1 MSARILATGQLYGDP
16 QARTSQAGKPFT
28 TAKVRADG
36 KDGAVLWISIV
47 AFGDLADRLLTM
59 KANTALALSGKLEVS
74 AYTAKDGT
82 PAAGL
87 SVVCDELATLKAK
100 PKPKAEP
107 EPAQAQQPVI
117 ILYPGAGRESDG
129 LE

>member
-1 MSARILATGQLYGDP
+1 MSARALITGQLYGDP

-117 ILYPGAGRESDG
+117 AGFDDD
-129 LE
+129 LPDWN

>member
-1 MSARILATGQLYGDP
+1 MTARALITGTLYGDP

-36 KDGAVLWISIV
+36 KDGAVLWISVV

-59 KANTALALSGKLEVS
+59 RANNALALSGKLEVS

-87 SVVCDELATLKAK
+87 SVVADELAALKAK
-100 PKPKAEP
+100 PRPKA

-117 ILYPGAGRESDG
+117 AVLDDDLPDWG
-129 LE
+129 

>member
-1 MSARILATGQLYGDP
+1 MIRALLTGQLYGDP

-59 KANTALALSGKLEVS
+59 KANNALALSGKLEVS

-87 SVVCDELATLKAK
+87 SVVADELAALKAK
-100 PKPKAEP
+100 PRPKAAP
-107 EPAQAQQPVI
+107 TQAKQPVI
-117 ILYPGAGRESDG
+117 AGFDDDLPDWG
-129 LE
+129 

>member
-1 MSARILATGQLYGDP
+1 MSAPRILLTGQLYGDP

-36 KDGAVLWISIV
+36 KDGAVLWVSIV
-47 AFGDLADRLLTM
+47 AFGDLADRLLEL

-87 SVVCDELATLKAK
+87 SVVVDELATLKAK
-100 PKPKAEP
+100 PKPKAAP
-107 EPAQAQQPVI
+107 AQQPVI
-117 ILYPGAGRESDG
+117 AGFDDDLPEWN
-129 LE
+129 

>member
-1 MSARILATGQLYGDP
+1 MTARALITGTLYGDP

-36 KDGAVLWISIV
+36 KDGTVLWISIV
-47 AFGDLADRLLTM
+47 AFGDLADRLLEL

-74 AYTAKDGT
+74 AYTAKDGQ

-87 SVVCDELATLKAK
+87 SVVCDQLATLKAK
-100 PKPKAEP
+100 PRPKA
-107 EPAQAQQPVI
+107 AQAAAHAQQPVI
-117 ILYPGAGRESDG
+117 AGFDDDLPDWG
-129 LE
+129 

>member
-59 KANTALALSGKLEVS
+59 KAN
-74 AYTAKDGT
+74 
-82 PAAGL
+82 
-87 SVVCDELATLKAK
+87 
-100 PKPKAEP
+100 
-107 EPAQAQQPVI
+107 

>member
-1 MSARILATGQLYGDP
+1 MSARLLATGQLYGDP
-16 QARTSQAGKPFT
+16 QARTSQAGKSFT
-28 TAKVRADG
+28 TAKIRADG
-36 KDGAVLWISIV
+36 KDGAVLWISVV

-59 KANTALALSGKLEVS
+59 RANNALALSGKLEVS

-87 SVVCDELATLKAK
+87 SVVADELAALKAK
-100 PKPKAEP
+100 PRPKA

-117 ILYPGAGRESDG
+117 AVLDDDLPDWG
-129 LE
+129 

>member
-1 MSARILATGQLYGDP
+1 MSAPRILVIGNLYGDP
-16 QARTSQAGKPFT
+16 QARTSQAGKSFT

-59 KANTALALSGKLEVS
+59 RANAALALSGKLEVS
-74 AYTAKDGT
+74 AYIAKNGE

-87 SVVCDELATLKAK
+87 SVVCDELATLKGK
-100 PKPKAEP
+100 PRPKADP
-107 EPAQAQQPVI
+107 PPPKQPGI
-117 ILYPGAGRESDG
+117 AGFDDLPDWEAAP
-129 LE
+129 

>member
-1 MSARILATGQLYGDP
+1 MIRALLTGQLYGDP
-16 QARTSQAGKPFT
+16 QARTSQAGKPFA

-36 KDGAVLWISIV
+36 KDGKALWISVV

-59 KANTALALSGKLEVS
+59 KANNALALSGKLEVS

-87 SVVCDELATLKAK
+87 SVVADELAALKAK
-100 PKPKAEP
+100 PRPKA

-117 ILYPGAGRESDG
+117 AVLDDDLPDWG
-129 LE
+129 

>member
-1 MSARILATGQLYGDP
+1 MIRALLTGQLYGDP

-36 KDGAVLWISIV
+36 KDGSTLWVSII
-47 AFGDLADRLLTM
+47 AFNDLADRLLTM
-59 KANTALALSGKLEVS
+59 KANNAVALSGKLEVN
-74 AYTAKDGT
+74 AYTDKQGN

-100 PKPKAEP
+100 PKPKAA
-107 EPAQAQQPVI
+107 PAPAQQPAM
-117 ILYPGAGRESDG
+117 AGFDDDLPDWG
-129 LE
+129 

>member
-1 MSARILATGQLYGDP
+1 MSARALITGQLYGDP
-16 QARTSQAGKPFT
+16 QARTSQAGKTFT

-36 KDGAVLWISIV
+36 KDGAVLWVSIV
-47 AFGDLADRLLTM
+47 AFGDLAERLLTM
-59 KANTALALSGKLEVS
+59 RANNALALSGKLEVS

-100 PKPKAEP
+100 PRPKTT
-107 EPAQAQQPVI
+107 PAPTQQPVI
-117 ILYPGAGRESDG
+117 AGFDDD
-129 LE
+129 LPDWN

>member
-1 MSARILATGQLYGDP
+1 MSAPRILLTGQLYGDP

-36 KDGAVLWISIV
+36 KDGAVLWVSIV
-47 AFGDLADRLLTM
+47 AFGDLADRLLEL

-87 SVVCDELATLKAK
+87 SVVVDELATLKAK
-100 PKPKAEP
+100 PKPKPKAAP
-107 EPAQAQQPVI
+107 AQQPVI
-117 ILYPGAGRESDG
+117 AGFDDDLPEWN
-129 LE
+129 

>member
-1 MSARILATGQLYGDP
+1 MIRALLTGQLYGDP

-59 KANTALALSGKLEVS
+59 KANNALALSGKLEVS
-74 AYTAKDGT
+74 AYIAKNGE

-100 PKPKAEP
+100 PKPKA
-107 EPAQAQQPVI
+107 AQAQQPVI
-117 ILYPGAGRESDG
+117 AGFDDD
-129 LE
+129 LPDWN